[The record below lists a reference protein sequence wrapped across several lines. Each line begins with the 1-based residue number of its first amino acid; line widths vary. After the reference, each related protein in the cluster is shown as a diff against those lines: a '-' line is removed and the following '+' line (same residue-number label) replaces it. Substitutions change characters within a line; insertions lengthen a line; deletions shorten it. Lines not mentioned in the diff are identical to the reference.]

1 MDRVSLI
8 AELPKILEEG
18 RREAGRILERLSD
31 SVRVGLQTNELVL
44 PAKDTDGLW
53 KGVVPQVAGAAA
65 DVFFPRRDA
74 EAQEGEEGNL
84 AQSPPSSQSEDLE
97 TSRTSRTL
105 REKTSWFNRLIY
117 GDNLLVMQALLAGDE
132 KTGLPSLRGK
142 VDLVYID
149 PPFDSKADYR
159 TKIHLPGT
167 DVSQK
172 PTVIEQFAYS
182 DTWKDGTAS
191 YLRMITPRLI
201 LLRELL
207 ADTGS
212 IYVHLDWHVGHYVKI
227 LMDEI
232 FGKENFIDEI
242 VWAYGSPSGGRAAGP
257 KLVKMNET
265 ILHYGRDYSQKTE
278 NKVYLPYSEK
288 YINDWFKYA
297 DEEGRRYRRRMRGRD
312 AQGEI
317 IWERQYLDESKGVPC
332 STVWTDIQQV
342 YADPRAYKADQK
354 GHSEIQNYATQKPE
368 RLLERIISHSS
379 NDGDLVLDVFAGSGT
394 TAAVAERLGRR
405 WISADIGKPSALI
418 QRKRFIDN
426 EVKPFLYQSVG
437 DYQKEAF
444 GASRLFRRIGDLS
457 EVVLKLYGAEPFPAE
472 NCPTRNAGQVRDGRV
487 LVLVDSPNKLTNAA
501 SVKRAAEAKNAA
513 LGGGWAKVVLLGW
526 NFAWDISQAAQMY
539 RDVEVLVIPPDLMD
553 ALKKR
558 GFADLLAGG
567 KVRFS
572 SLQYLTLK
580 DVRVDPIW
588 SFNAETQRR
597 GEEKE
602 QTDLLTPNGVRENV
616 SRVSGEQIRVS
627 NTSADSAAPRETKTE
642 RVVVE
647 LGNYVLL
654 SPDNIPLDDADK
666 ERVAEVMR
674 TDPLALVEYWSVDPD
689 YDGRTF
695 RSVWQDYREN
705 TANDGDPDHCVRRA
719 EIVVP
724 AKPKGERV
732 VCVKAVDVFG
742 FESVATAR
750 V

>member
-8 AELPKILEEG
+8 AELPKILDEG

-74 EAQEGEEGNL
+74 EAQR
-84 AQSPPSSQSEDLE
+84 EDDG
-97 TSRTSRTL
+97 L
-105 REKTSWFNRLIY
+105 RGAAAPREDKDWLNRLIY
-117 GDNLLVMQALLAGDE
+117 GDNLLVMQALLAGDAAM
-132 KTGLPSLRGK
+132 GLPSLRGK

-232 FGKENFIDEI
+232 FGKENFVNEI
-242 VWAYGSPSGGRAAGP
+242 VWQ
-257 KLVKMNET
+257 KLQAVKMQSLAFGNMHDT
-265 ILHYGRDYSQKTE
+265 VHCYRKTDKASY
-278 NKVYLPYSEK
+278 NKQFTPYSERL
-288 YINDWFKYA
+288 I
-297 DEEGRRYRRRMRGRD
+297 EEHYNHFDPDGRRWTDDSFTQTGQGPARVFGERGLLSPPAGKHWIWSQEKIDEGLSIGRIIFTS
-312 AQGEI
+312 QGMP
-317 IWERQYLDESKGVPC
+317 RVKRYLDERQGVA
-332 STVWTDIQQV
+332 VGDIWTDVLPINSQAKESV
-342 YADPRAYKADQK
+342 
-354 GHSEIQNYATQKPE
+354 NYATQKPE
-368 RLLERIISHSS
+368 ALLERIIKASS
-379 NDGDLVLDVFAGSGT
+379 NPGDLVLDVFAGSGT

-513 LGGGWAKVVLLGW
+513 LGGGWSKVVLLGW
-526 NFAWDISQAAQMY
+526 NFAWDISQVAQMY

-580 DVRVDPIW
+580 DVR
-588 SFNAETQRR
+588 AEVVKTHAEARSP
-597 GEEKE
+597 GEE
-602 QTDLLTPNGVRENV
+602 R
-616 SRVSGEQIRVS
+616 I
-627 NTSADSAAPRETKTE
+627 
-642 RVVVE
+642 VVE
-647 LGNYVLL
+647 LGTYVLL

-695 RSVWQDYREN
+695 RSLWQDYREN
-705 TANDGDPDHCVRRA
+705 TANDGDPDHCVRTA

-724 AKPKGERV
+724 AKPRGERV